1 VHEAARVVRQHFGGA
16 TNFLVVVD
24 GPEGSMIKLD
34 TLQRIQSLQDFI
46 ARRPGVVGVTSL
58 VDYVKILHRAFHD
71 DDAAFF
77 ALPDNDRAVAQYLL
91 MLGPEALQRVVDGE
105 SARAMLFVRSDLHGS
120 HASEEALGEIRR
132 FAAGAFPADFSVH
145 TTGVT
150 TLLNKTSDELTT
162 GQVQSLVVALVV
174 VFVTLSVFFL
184 SIRLG
189 LLALVP
195 NLVPI
200 VVFFGVLGWADIPL
214 SISTAVIASIALGM
228 GVDEAIHL
236 LSEFHHHVRRHA
248 DQRRAVLE
256 AMQTVG
262 PPVVY
267 TTVALSLGFLVPA
280 LSSFVPVR
288 QFGYLSAL
296 NVGTSLLADLLF
308 LPALV
313 ASVRFVTLWDVLRV
327 KLGHAPHET
336 IPLFHGLKASQA
348 RIAALLG
355 RLTTVAAGEPIMRRG
370 EASDAMYVLI
380 DGRAHITR
388 PARDGDVTLGELT
401 RGDVVGEMGLVRG
414 RTRAADVV
422 AVEPTEL
429 LLVDQR
435 FLDVLRRRYP
445 RIANVVLLNLTR
457 ILSDRVQEAGDRLV
471 AAVDTGRAPD
481 PRPRIAGEVVS

>member
-1 VHEAARVVRQHFGGA
+1 
-16 TNFLVVVD
+16 
-24 GPEGSMIKLD
+24 MIKLD
-34 TLQRIQSLQDFI
+34 TLQRMQSLQDFI

-77 ALPDNDRAVAQYLL
+77 TLPDNDRAVAQYLL
-91 MLGPEALQRVVDGE
+91 MLGPDTLQRVVDGE
-105 SARAMLFVRSDLHGS
+105 SARAALFVRSDLHSSQTLG
-120 HASEEALGEIRR
+120 EVLGEIRR
-132 FAAGAFPADFSVH
+132 FAADAFPAEFSVH
-145 TTGVT
+145 ATGMT
-150 TLLNKTSDELTT
+150 TLLNKTSDELTA
-162 GQVQSLVVALVV
+162 GQVQSLVIALLI

-200 VVFFGVLGWADIPL
+200 VIFFGVLGWADIPL

-248 DQRRAVLE
+248 DQRRAVRE

-267 TTVALSLGFLVPA
+267 TTVALSLGFLVPC

-327 KLGHAPHET
+327 RLGPAPHET
-336 IPLFHGLKASQA
+336 IPLFHGLRASQA

-355 RLTTVAAGEPIMRRG
+355 RLTTVGAGEPIMRRG
-370 EASDAMYVLI
+370 EAGDAMYVVI
-380 DGRAHITR
+380 DGRARITR
-388 PARDGDVTLGELT
+388 PARDGDVPLGELT

-414 RTRAADVV
+414 RARAADVI
-422 AVEPTEL
+422 ALEPTEL

-457 ILSDRVQEAGDRLV
+457 ILSDRVQDAGDRLV
-471 AAVDTGRAPD
+471 AAMETEPGTEPRA
-481 PRPRIAGEVVS
+481 RVAGEVVS